1 MDTLAL
7 WLKKI
12 VLLVLLATVL
22 DLLLPNTELQRYV
35 KLVMGLIIL
44 LVILSPILTLISPH
58 ITDEW
63 ITLQASGTGPAM
75 ESVDAIAEKGRA
87 LRQDLDR
94 RALEEAQTRVEELV
108 RRQVETAFGY
118 TVDEVVVEWSR
129 EKDGG
134 VALAALTVSVRER
147 RDAAEAPRGGEADGG
162 GSVDPVSPVDVRVE
176 REAEREVPVA
186 RSPGGRRLPEVEAH
200 LANVLA
206 VEKDRVRVVMDSGPK
221 RQAEAGPRTA

>member
-44 LVILSPILTLISPH
+44 LVILNPILTLVSPH

-63 ITLQASGTGPAM
+63 ITLQAAGTGPVM
-75 ESVDAIAEKGRA
+75 ESVDTIAEKGRA

-94 RALEEAQTRVEELV
+94 RALEEARTRVEELV

-129 EKDGG
+129 EKDG

-147 RDAAEAPRGGEADGG
+147 RDAAEAPRGG
-162 GSVDPVSPVDVRVE
+162 
-176 REAEREVPVA
+176 
-186 RSPGGRRLPEVEAH
+186 RRTA
-200 LANVLA
+200 
-206 VEKDRVRVVMDSGPK
+206 
-221 RQAEAGPRTA
+221 AEASIPSVRWTCAWNAKPNGKFLLRVLRAGSACPRWKPT

>member
-44 LVILSPILTLISPH
+44 LVILNPILTLVSPH

-63 ITLQASGTGPAM
+63 ITLQAAGTGPVM
-75 ESVDAIAEKGRA
+75 ESVDTIAEKGRA

-94 RALEEAQTRVEELV
+94 RALEEARTRVEELV

-129 EKDGG
+129 EKDG

-186 RSPGGRRLPEVEAH
+186 RSPGGQRLPEVEAH

>member
-1 MDTLAL
+1 VDTLAL

-44 LVILSPILTLISPH
+44 LVILNPILTLVSPH

-63 ITLQASGTGPAM
+63 ITLQAAGTGPVM
-75 ESVDAIAEKGRA
+75 ESVDTIAEKGRA

-94 RALEEAQTRVEELV
+94 RALEEARTRVEELV

-129 EKDGG
+129 EKDG

-186 RSPGGRRLPEVEAH
+186 RSPGGQRLPEVEAH

>member
-44 LVILSPILTLISPH
+44 LVILNPILTLVSPH

-63 ITLQASGTGPAM
+63 ITLQAAGTGTAM
-75 ESVDAIAEKGRA
+75 ESVDTIAEKGRA

-94 RALEEAQTRVEELV
+94 RALEEARTRVEELV

-129 EKDGG
+129 EKDG

-186 RSPGGRRLPEVEAH
+186 RSPGGQRLPEVEAH

>member
-44 LVILSPILTLISPH
+44 LVILNPILTLVSPH

-63 ITLQASGTGPAM
+63 ITLQAAGTGPAM
-75 ESVDAIAEKGRA
+75 ESVDTIAEKGRA

-94 RALEEAQTRVEELV
+94 RALEEARTRVEELV

-129 EKDGG
+129 EKDG

-186 RSPGGRRLPEVEAH
+186 RSPGGQRLPEVEAH